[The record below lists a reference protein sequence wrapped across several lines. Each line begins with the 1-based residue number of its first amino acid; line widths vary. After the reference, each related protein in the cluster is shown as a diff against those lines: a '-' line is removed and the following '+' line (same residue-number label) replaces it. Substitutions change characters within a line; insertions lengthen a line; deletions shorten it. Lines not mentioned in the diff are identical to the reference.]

1 MKSLWESALSLASFL
16 ALFLRVW
23 SFGASAQ
30 SIACLLWVYGLL
42 DPSIHAWSRGVL
54 VCQQPFPMLRRE
66 RRSRWDRGL
75 GGDWR
80 TGGCRVKCVHMRFWM
95 KLGNSV
101 VSDIGDMLTWRLW
114 PLVGWKGESEKEWG
128 ERDRGVCVC
137 VVCKRWSVI
146 VKLCCVVRPKFGLV
160 WGCRCYNFEAAEWM
174 HSHFWGCEIL
184 RSEWTWRGMQVAWSL
199 RAIAIGVESFF
210 EWEWEVKSLS
220 VVASR
225 GILSLRSEVTT
236 SSRSFRINSRLL
248 LVYLTIIRLVI

>member
-1 MKSLWESALSLASFL
+1 MRVPNPLRAYSEST
-16 ALFLRVW
+16 
-23 SFGASAQ
+23 
-30 SIACLLWVYGLL
+30 AC
-42 DPSIHAWSRGVL
+42 SIHLSTLGVEECLYVSSRFPCCDVSGGV
-54 VCQQPFPMLRRE
+54 
-66 RRSRWDRGL
+66 
-75 GGDWR
+75 GGIGVWEAIEEQGD
-80 TGGCRVKCVHMRFWM
+80 CRVKCVHMRFWM

-248 LVYLTIIRLVI
+248 LVYLTINRLVI